1 MCRVTEFELD
11 KALDHIRQ
19 HAPQTTL
26 FIERYIEQLRRKMQ
40 DDIETMRMAGVEAV
54 GMITCRTGME
64 PYAHINK
71 TARTLLEKKG

>member
-1 MCRVTEFELD
+1 MCRVTDFQYDE
-11 KALDHIRQ
+11 ALEQIKS
-19 HAPQTTL
+19 HAPHCATV
-26 FIERYIEQLRRKMQ
+26 IEQYVEQLRRKMR

>member
-1 MCRVTEFELD
+1 MCKISEYQYDEAIL
-11 KALDHIRQ
+11 AIRP
-19 HAPQTTL
+19 HAPKAAQT
-26 FIERYIEQLRRKMQ
+26 IERYVEQLRRKRR